1 MWTFL
6 QRLFGSSPPE
16 SVRPELAEG
25 GLYSHL
31 DEDGR
36 YGVLKVLKIDDGGVH
51 LRLYSNRFAEH
62 PSSVDESKLFM
73 AGVNEQPPQ
82 PLGMGHI
89 PVSRRSFST
98 WKIRL
103 IQMSS
108 VSDEEL
114 DGYRM
119 WEEAQGGYF

>member
-1 MWTFL
+1 MWNWL
-6 QRLFGSSPPE
+6 QRVFRPSQSPAQE
-16 SVRPELAEG
+16 PELAEG

-36 YGVLKVLKIDDGGVH
+36 YGVLKILKIDDGGVH

-62 PSSVDESKLFM
+62 PASVDESKLFM
-73 AGVNEQPPQ
+73 AGINEQPPQ

-89 PVSRRSFST
+89 PVSRRSFAT
-98 WKIRL
+98 WQIRP

-119 WEEAQGGYF
+119 WEEANGGYF

>member
-6 QRLFGSSPPE
+6 QRLFGSSQQE
-16 SVRPELAEG
+16 SAPSGLTEG

-51 LRLYSNRFAEH
+51 LRLYSNRFASH
-62 PSSVDESKLFM
+62 PASVDELKLFM
-73 AGVNEQPPQ
+73 AGINDKPAQ

-103 IQMSS
+103 IQTSS
-108 VSDEEL
+108 VSEEEL